1 MVKYQRNRYRSWI
14 SNRFTQ
20 SKINLWFI
28 VIGGLIDLKLIG
40 WLIELLFRKSTWCN
54 RTKNM
59 GTTFSSCPWSW
70 SHWFVARWLSGWTS
84 RHRQSGREVG
94 LTFSP
99 NGSSSIWYYCGWV
112 SERVTAQI
120 CQMSR
125 LPIGPPTNLCWTFH
139 HLLPVRPQQTVHHVA
154 VPNHHSSRWPYRG
167 CWRCRTDRIPGKH
180 KTWCLLG
187 YWHAR
192 ETQDLRWLLTQRH
205 FRFRKWLNSS
215 SSLLVGVVLNWR
227 FRVNRILLMMDQ
239 IRGQAAHVAWTKQPR
254 PYFFIIQDRD
264 QSLKSDWGSFFE
276 KSVTLES
283 WTVVLTFVK
292 MNLGPTV
299 VFLVHSSPKIMFS
312 RTSRVMYKWFWSVV

>member
-1 MVKYQRNRYRSWI
+1 LAFPKWSGDSSVPSSPSFKASGVKVPSSLNKS
-14 SNRFTQ
+14 
-20 SKINLWFI
+20 
-28 VIGGLIDLKLIG
+28 GGSRPPSSSILKLEFQMEIQLWSSG
-40 WLIELLFRKSTWCN
+40 VLFCLQSLLFWGVQSYFFLPLDSRLSLLAVFPSSPSGSRAGLLTSH
-54 RTKNM
+54 
-59 GTTFSSCPWSW
+59 SSCPWSW

-84 RHRQSGREVG
+84 RHHQSGREVG

-139 HLLPVRPQQTVHHVA
+139 RLLPVRPQQTVHHVA

-192 ETQDLRWLLTQRH
+192 ETQDLRWLLTQRR
-205 FRFRKWLNSS
+205 FRFRKCLNSS

-264 QSLKSDWGSFFE
+264 QSLKSDWGSFF
-276 KSVTLES
+276 KNSVTL
-283 WTVVLTFVK
+283 
-292 MNLGPTV
+292 
-299 VFLVHSSPKIMFS
+299 
-312 RTSRVMYKWFWSVV
+312 